1 MKKRK
6 KKPPFAAK
14 RKQQEKSSA
23 AWAELRK
30 LPSEALITAID
41 TMIGILQ
48 ERGVTIRDWDDKS
61 KAVRR
66 LKRIC
71 GKPFILSTREK
82 PEASTD
88 GENGELDK
96 G

>member
-41 TMIGILQ
+41 TMIGFIAAFWHEQMEDARRKNGGQDNGQ
-48 ERGVTIRDWDDKS
+48 E
-61 KAVRR
+61 
-66 LKRIC
+66 
-71 GKPFILSTREK
+71 
-82 PEASTD
+82 
-88 GENGELDK
+88 
-96 G
+96 